1 MKLIKE
7 VHFDTRM
14 ITETAK
20 DGTKNL
26 FIEGIFLQA
35 GIKNRN
41 GRVYPPEVME
51 REVNRYIKEGVEKS
65 RAMGELGHPET
76 PVIGLDRVSHLITS
90 LTKEGN
96 DYVGKAKILN
106 TPTGNIVRG
115 LVEGGAI
122 LGVSSRALG
131 SIKEVNGVSV
141 VQNDFLLSTAADIV
155 SDPSGPN
162 CFVQGIMENADWIYN
177 PSNDSWMFAEAVKG
191 QIKKMSTK
199 EIALKQAAL
208 FKEFLRQIK

>member
-26 FIEGIFLQA
+26 YIEGIFLQA

-51 REVNRYIKEGVEKS
+51 REVNRYIKESVDKS

-76 PVIGLDRVSHLITS
+76 PAIGLDRVSHLITS

-115 LVEGGAI
+115 LVEGGAV

-131 SIKEVNGVSV
+131 SLKEVNGVSV
-141 VQNDFLLSTAADIV
+141 VQNDFLLSTAADVV
-155 SDPSGPN
+155 SDPSAPGAW
-162 CFVQGIMENADWIYN
+162 VQGVMENADWIYN
-177 PSNDSWMFAEAVKG
+177 ASTDSWMFAEAVKG

-199 EIALKQAAL
+199 DLALKQAVL
-208 FKEFLRQIK
+208 FEEFLRQIK